1 MRRPAP
7 SVQIS
12 PRLLKHFAAVTLV
25 ITVCVAMF
33 ASGGSAQ
40 ISSELQD
47 REARN
52 QLLKT
57 EADTLGSRKVA
68 ATLKRDHPPGRGQ
81 WGNDGGLDDGS
92 GQGAMDPDSAGTDGN
107 DDRAAW
113 SSPAAGTTF
122 TPGITPG
129 NSIKVNG
136 KPVLVRPGQPFPR
149 SADASRA
156 QAEQPFRPD
165 ASQIDAIRAAARE
178 RTGSSSGDD

>member
-68 ATLKRDHPPGRGQ
+68 ATLKRDHQPGRGQ

-92 GQGAMDPDSAGTDGN
+92 GQGTMDPDSAGTGGS
-107 DDRAAW
+107 DDRAVW
-113 SSPAAGTTF
+113 SGPTAKTA
-122 TPGITPG
+122 ITPG

-149 SADASRA
+149 SADVSRG
-156 QAEQPFRPD
+156 QSEQPFRPD